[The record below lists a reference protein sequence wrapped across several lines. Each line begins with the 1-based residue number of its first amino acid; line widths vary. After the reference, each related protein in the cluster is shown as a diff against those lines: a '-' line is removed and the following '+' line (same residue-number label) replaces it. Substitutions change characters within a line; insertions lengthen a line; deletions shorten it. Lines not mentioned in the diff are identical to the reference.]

1 MVMARKMVWIEPTIE
16 KYINNCIIVD
26 TSKKNKLTKEVIVE
40 QILKT
45 VRLFTVLET
54 GKPPLTDLVYNY
66 RLIEALPQEVVKA
79 KKGKRL
85 KWLID
90 LPLSNLSLSPMGM
103 KYLEEYNERVYENK
117 GLESVFVDKM
127 LKNKGYIEKI
137 KESINNRILG
147 ISQTTSTKSV
157 STSSTPSSPCS
168 SVAAIPAELQPHIE
182 VSGEI
187 EIKGLKELLSNKE
200 YERNKEIG
208 NREKSDFQGTKDIKE
223 LREMSDTSLKEIRN
237 IVANL
242 KDNLNSIIPMTEDG
256 MKHPLYDTLTRVYGL
271 YFLEKNETNLYKKI
285 DILENGLEDAYSI
298 IDLLMVLNSHY
309 KKSKN

>member
-1 MVMARKMVWIEPTIE
+1 MARKMVWIEPTIE

>member
-1 MVMARKMVWIEPTIE
+1 MARKMVWIEPTIE
-16 KYINNCIIVD
+16 KYINDCIIVD

-79 KKGKRL
+79 KKGKKL

-147 ISQTTSTKSV
+147 ISQTTSIKSV

-168 SVAAIPAELQPHIE
+168 SVAAIPSELQPHIE

-200 YERNKEIG
+200 YESNKEVE
-208 NREKSDFQGTKDIKE
+208 NREKPDFQGTKDIKE

-285 DILENGLEDAYSI
+285 DILENGIEDAYSI

>member
-1 MVMARKMVWIEPTIE
+1 MARKMVWIEPTIE
-16 KYINNCIIVD
+16 KYINDCIIVD

-147 ISQTTSTKSV
+147 ISQTTSIKSV

-200 YERNKEIG
+200 YESNKEVE

-285 DILENGLEDAYSI
+285 DILENGIEDAYSI

>member
-1 MVMARKMVWIEPTIE
+1 MARKMVWIEPTIE
-16 KYINNCIIVD
+16 KYINDCIIVD
-26 TSKKNKLTKEVIVE
+26 TSKKNRLSKEVIVE

-79 KKGKRL
+79 KKGKKL

-147 ISQTTSTKSV
+147 ISQTTSIKSV

-200 YERNKEIG
+200 YESNKVVEY
-208 NREKSDFQGTKDIKE
+208 REKPDFQGTKDIKE

-285 DILENGLEDAYSI
+285 DILENGIEDAYSI

>member
-1 MVMARKMVWIEPTIE
+1 MARKMVWIEPTIE
-16 KYINNCIIVD
+16 KYINDCIIVD

-79 KKGKRL
+79 KKGKKL

-90 LPLSNLSLSPMGM
+90 LPLSNLSLSPTGM

-147 ISQTTSTKSV
+147 ISQTTSIKSV

-200 YERNKEIG
+200 YESNKVVE

-285 DILENGLEDAYSI
+285 DILENGIEDAYSI

>member
-1 MVMARKMVWIEPTIE
+1 MARKMVWIEPTIE
-16 KYINNCIIVD
+16 KYINDCIIVD
-26 TSKKNKLTKEVIVE
+26 TSKKNRLSKEVIVE

-147 ISQTTSTKSV
+147 ISQTTSIKSV

-168 SVAAIPAELQPHIE
+168 SVAAIPSELQPHIE

-200 YERNKEIG
+200 YESNKVVE